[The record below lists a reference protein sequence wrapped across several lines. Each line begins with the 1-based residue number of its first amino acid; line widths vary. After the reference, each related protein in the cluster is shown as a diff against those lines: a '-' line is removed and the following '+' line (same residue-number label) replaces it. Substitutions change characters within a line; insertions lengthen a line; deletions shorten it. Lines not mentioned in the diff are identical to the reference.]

1 MSKAIRIAIGAPLS
15 GNAAALGAEMKQAI
29 ELAVEEQNADGGIA
43 GFPIMVEGAD
53 DQGKVE
59 TGRQVADDFCNRPD
73 LLGVVGHYNSNVTIA
88 AAEIY
93 AAHDLP
99 MITPIASDT
108 ALTERSLPNVFR
120 FTNRDD
126 QTGAAISRHLYDT
139 MGKRR
144 AVLVETETM
153 YGHSIGIAFSR
164 AFLSLGGRIA
174 ERRTVREGSRDFDP
188 LVASLRA
195 DFDLLFYGG
204 SFEGA
209 FILRAMR
216 RAGLHQLFAS
226 GDGCWDAVNFLE
238 PAGETATLGEGVLVL
253 SATPEVGR
261 VAGSSDFAAR
271 YATLFG
277 PIGNYAVNSYDSVR
291 VLIAAIRDAIT
302 ETKGNPSRRDVLTA
316 MRKLRFKGI
325 AYSDPVQWDEKGD
338 NLAVVTAL
346 NVVENGRFRQVA
358 EIPRTQGGLIDA
370 ASRRPRQFLS
380 R

>member
-1 MSKAIRIAIGAPLS
+1 
-15 GNAAALGAEMKQAI
+15 
-29 ELAVEEQNADGGIA
+29 
-43 GFPIMVEGAD
+43 
-53 DQGKVE
+53 
-59 TGRQVADDFCNRPD
+59 
-73 LLGVVGHYNSNVTIA
+73 
-88 AAEIY
+88 
-93 AAHDLP
+93 
-99 MITPIASDT
+99 
-108 ALTERSLPNVFR
+108 
-120 FTNRDD
+120 D
-126 QTGAAISRHLYDT
+126 QTGAAIARHLHDA

-153 YGHSIGIAFSR
+153 YGHSMGLAFSR

-188 LVASLRA
+188 LIASLRA

-209 FILRAMR
+209 FILRAIR
-216 RAGLHQLFAS
+216 RAGLDQLFAS

-253 SATPEVGR
+253 SATPEVGK

-271 YATLFG
+271 YAALFG
-277 PIGNYAVNSYDSVR
+277 PIGNYAVNSYDSAR

-325 AYSDPVQWDEKGD
+325 AYSDPVQ
-338 NLAVVTAL
+338 
-346 NVVENGRFRQVA
+346 
-358 EIPRTQGGLIDA
+358 
-370 ASRRPRQFLS
+370 
-380 R
+380 